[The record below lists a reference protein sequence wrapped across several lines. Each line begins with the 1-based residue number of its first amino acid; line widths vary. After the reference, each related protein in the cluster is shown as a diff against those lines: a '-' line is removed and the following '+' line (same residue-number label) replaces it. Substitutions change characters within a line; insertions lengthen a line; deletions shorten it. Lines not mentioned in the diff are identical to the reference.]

1 MFRGKSFFLPPSLL
15 GHASINNL
23 GNAKLVQTAQELVLT
38 NQKLPFGLEL
48 EKGAPSQAAAACMQV
63 TALTVF
69 FFFHQIPQLLK
80 YIHFSEEPHVQM
92 HHEMLCFM
100 KWKSMVVPKNKA

>member
-1 MFRGKSFFLPPSLL
+1 MFHGKSFFLPPSLL

-23 GNAKLVQTAQELVLT
+23 GNAQLVQTAQELVLT
-38 NQKLPFGLEL
+38 SQELTFGLEL
-48 EKGAPSQAAAACMQV
+48 EKGAPSQAAAACMQI
-63 TALTVF
+63 TALTIF
-69 FFFHQIPQLLK
+69 FFLPNTPVIEI
-80 YIHFSEEPHVQM
+80 IHFSEEPHVQM